1 MGIQDRPYYRP
12 DARTPPAYARASG
25 WSATTW
31 IIAICVAVFVIDGFL
46 PYTNEPVASQLM
58 PGASAEQIRQIDRSE
73 FALTKPVDIAPGVA
87 RGYAVLGRDNVVAE
101 VEYRKER
108 PLTRLGYFS
117 TARAVYASDPVLGVS
132 GFEVW
137 RFVTFQFLHANLN
150 HVLFNMMTLF
160 FFGGMVE
167 NYLGKKRYVAF
178 YLLCGIA
185 GALMYLILNGLAI
198 GSQAAFGPSFHLPG
212 LLFNDPNTMLVGAS
226 AGVFG
231 VIMAAAYLAPNATV
245 LLFFVIPMRLGVLA
259 YGLLGFALLAVI
271 FGWTN
276 AGGEAAHIGGALA
289 GFWLVRNPNH
299 LHGFFDFLGQYDP
312 TSRVARARVAVKR
325 GNVQG
330 STTSTEVNRILDKI
344 SARGLHSLTE
354 GEKRVLRDASRKPR

>member
-1 MGIQDRPYYRP
+1 M
-12 DARTPPAYARASG
+12 
-25 WSATTW
+25 
-31 IIAICVAVFVIDGFL
+31 
-46 PYTNEPVASQLM
+46 E
-58 PGASAEQIRQIDRSE
+58 GASAEQIRQIDRSE
-73 FALTKPVDIAPGVA
+73 FALTKPVDIAIAPGKA
-87 RGYAVLGRDNVVAE
+87 LGYAVLGGDNVVAE
-101 VEYRKER
+101 VEYRKELL
-108 PLTRLGYFS
+108 LTRLGYFS

-137 RFVTFQFLHANLN
+137 RFVTFQFLHANLT
-150 HVLFNMMTLF
+150 HLLFNMMTLF

-167 NYLGKKRYVAF
+167 NYLGKKRYIAF

-185 GALMYLILNGLAI
+185 GAMMYLILNGLAI
-198 GSQAAFGPSFHLPG
+198 GGQAAFGSSFHLPG
-212 LLFNDPNTMLVGAS
+212 LLFSDSTSMLVGAS

-259 YGLLGFALLAVI
+259 YGLVLLALLTVI

-312 TSRVARARVAVKR
+312 TSKVARARVAVKR

>member
-12 DARTPPAYARASG
+12 DPRTPPAYARALG

-31 IIAICVAVFVIDGFL
+31 IIAICVAVFVVEGFQSW
-46 PYTNEPVASQLM
+46 TNEPLASKLM
-58 PGASAEQIRQIDRSE
+58 PGVTAEQIRQIDRSKLV
-73 FALTKPVDIAPGVA
+73 LTNPVDFAPGVA
-87 RGYAVLGRDNVVAE
+87 FGDAVVGREKVAD

-108 PLTRLGYFS
+108 PLTHFGYFS
-117 TARAVYASDPVLGVS
+117 TARAVYASDPVLGPS

-198 GSQAAFGPSFHLPG
+198 GGQEAFGPSFHLPG
-212 LLFNDPNTMLVGAS
+212 LLFNNPNTMLVGAS

-289 GFWLVRNPNH
+289 GFWLVRNPIH

-312 TSRVARARVAVKR
+312 TSKVARARVAVKR

-330 STTSTEVNRILDKI
+330 SATSTEVNRILDKI

>member
-12 DARTPPAYARASG
+12 DASTPPAYARASG

-46 PYTNEPVASQLM
+46 PWTNEPVASQLM
-58 PGASAEQIRQIDRSE
+58 PGASAGQIRLIDRSE
-73 FALTKPVDIAPGVA
+73 FALTKPVDVAPGVA

-101 VEYRKER
+101 VDYRKER

-132 GFEVW
+132 GFQVW

-178 YLLCGIA
+178 YLLCGVA

-198 GSQAAFGPSFHLPG
+198 GGQAAFGPSFHLPG

-259 YGLLGFALLAVI
+259 YGLLVFALLAVI

-312 TSRVARARVAVKR
+312 TSKVARARVAVKR
-325 GNVQG
+325 GSVQG
-330 STTSTEVNRILDKI
+330 SASSTEVNRILDKI
-344 SARGLHSLTE
+344 SARGLQSLSE
-354 GEKRVLRDASRKPR
+354 SEKRVLRDASRKPR